1 MSSKKT
7 QLILPSAMIAK
18 VIAAGATD
26 FGLPY
31 DIVLAVC
38 RKESSLNPWA
48 ARYEPDYRYLWDCE
62 KNRPYNIRAA
72 DMTLDRAPD
81 DFAGTAGATPHTEW
95 IAQQTSYGLMQPM
108 GALARELGFKGYL
121 SQLFNPVENV
131 AIGCRHLRD
140 LHKRHYA
147 KFGWAG
153 TLAAYNA
160 GSPRFQANGKTY
172 VNQQYVDGVFSLGA
186 EGYR

>member
-1 MSSKKT
+1 MSTPKS
-7 QLILPSAMIAK
+7 QLIQPSATIAK

-26 FGLPY
+26 FGLPH

-38 RKESSLNPWA
+38 RKESSLNAWA
-48 ARYEPDYRYLWDCE
+48 TRYEPDYRYLWDNE
-62 KNRPYNIRAA
+62 RNRPYNVRSA

-81 DFAGTAGATPHTEW
+81 DFAGVAGATAHTEW

-140 LHKRHYA
+140 LQKRYHSKY
-147 KFGWAG
+147 GWAG
-153 TLAAYNA
+153 VLAAYNA
-160 GSPRFQANGKTY
+160 GSPRLAANGRF
-172 VNQQYVDGVFSLGA
+172 VNQPYVDGVFSLGA
-186 EGYR
+186 GAYR

>member
-1 MSSKKT
+1 MSTPTKT
-7 QLILPSAMIAK
+7 LQIPPPGIAK
-18 VIAAGATD
+18 VILAGATD
-26 FGLPY
+26 FQLPH
-31 DIVLAVC
+31 DIVLAMC

-48 ARYEPDYRYLWDCE
+48 TRYEPDYRYLWDNE
-62 KNRPYNIRAA
+62 RNRPYNVRAA
-72 DMTLDRAPD
+72 DMSLDRAPD
-81 DFAGTAGATPHTEW
+81 DFAGVAGATPHTEW

-140 LHKRHYA
+140 LHKRYYA
-147 KFGWAG
+147 QFGWAG
-153 TLAAYNA
+153 VLAAYNA
-160 GSPRFQANGKTY
+160 GSPRRDAKGRY

-186 EGYR
+186 AAYH